1 MQVTPQ
7 NFAETNGGRERRERP
22 RRAPSSLSYVSVDN
36 ANGGVIVDISE
47 MGMAISS
54 AQALMDGGTHT
65 LRFQLPRIDRMF
77 ETPASLVWTS
87 DSKRNAGVR
96 FDSLTVEDR
105 LQIRNWLKEE
115 LFAEA
120 FPARAAARR
129 KLVFSYDTLGDT
141 TPSAS
146 SPTPASR
153 PVMNVAAGDSI
164 RGTAGASGREV
175 TPSVPKK
182 ELVNLQA
189 SVTTDR
195 SSEFDRLFPSEK
207 SLGVELQ
214 PRPGKFARLAESTS
228 SIDTTALWMN
238 FPSEA
243 ELAASAAA
251 VEEGPAAVVVPE
263 VPEPPVAEA
272 ATSTE
277 GIEATAFQ
285 HVTEILQLEV
295 SSEALAAPAVESDA
309 SDIANAE
316 ALEVLSQAVY
326 AQSAGAADSSAS
338 ELGEE
343 VLPSVEASAPTDL
356 SVPMAAATA
365 ELEEAERVEGAV
377 DSSGAVAAPI
387 EQSVAAAPEV
397 GAEEIAAT
405 SLDVAAPP
413 MEFEVAPP
421 QESIVASEIYELPV
435 EEIIEESTHAGEK
448 SRPVEHA
455 LEPATVAATPAE
467 VEAARAVEAPT
478 AEATPAG
485 ISPEN
490 QKEITA
496 SVEAVVANGAAHIE
510 VPAELLAPPLVFASA
525 PPIAEETHDEPVHE
539 LNPEPQ
545 GPDVAANRLDLLDIS
560 QAVRTP
566 GKFSSANPVS
576 DASIESLLAI
586 AEEEENATRRSQAL
600 KVVPDRKREPLP
612 TPVDQILTEIAS
624 ESPDA
629 LQSLATEPVV
639 VPAAPANTAEATKS
653 VVSTPEPFVAAVAS
667 APKPVRRVTPTIGAT
682 PPARPV
688 APIASASALPHVA
701 LRSASQQT
709 IHHDALLGDGDKKYR
724 GLVIIAIFVL
734 LAGCFAVG
742 YSRHIGVEWPWSSS
756 STATNT
762 SSATPKAQPPA
773 ASAPD
778 APDASSVAPA
788 IRTPTTITPANK
800 KSGTTS
806 LPDAS
811 NVQPDANFEASA
823 PPSPQPASPSFFP
836 VTAPSEG
843 DAPRMVT
850 LPEVNAFESPRV
862 AIRLRQDFFVPPQP
876 GPEWKHSLERIQIG
890 EATSKTP
897 PPPAGQSD
905 AGTVHVRATVGADG
919 TVKNVRPIDGP
930 VALIPRSM
938 DAIRKWRYQP
948 SLLEGQPLEWQ
959 GDFSIEFRPAR

>member
-1 MQVTPQ
+1 MQVTPH
-7 NFAETNGGRERRERP
+7 NFAETNGGRERRGRP
-22 RRAPSSLSYVSVDN
+22 RHVPSSVSYVSVDN

-54 AQALMDGGTHT
+54 AEPITDGGTHT
-65 LRFQLPRIDRMF
+65 LRFQLPRLERTF
-77 ETPASLVWTS
+77 ETPASLVWAS

-96 FDSLTVEDR
+96 FDSLSLEDR
-105 LQIRNWLKEE
+105 LQIRNWLKDE

-141 TPSAS
+141 APSATRA
-146 SPTPASR
+146 TPANGA
-153 PVMNVAAGDSI
+153 VQNGAASNW
-164 RGTAGASGREV
+164 AGPSGREA
-175 TPSVPKK
+175 TPRVARK
-182 ELVNLQA
+182 ELADLQA
-189 SVTTDR
+189 SVTTDW
-195 SSEFDRLFPSEK
+195 SSEFDKLFPSERTL
-207 SLGVELQ
+207 SVELQ

-251 VEEGPAAVVVPE
+251 VEEAPAAIATPEVDEAPAIDAPAAVEQAEVETIAAPHENEVVQ
-263 VPEPPVAEA
+263 AEA
-272 ATSTE
+272 PEEVVVAPALESETVDVAGVEAAEVIAGPVEAEQFEIATSAAGE
-277 GIEATAFQ
+277 ISEEAA
-285 HVTEILQLEV
+285 
-295 SSEALAAPAVESDA
+295 
-309 SDIANAE
+309 
-316 ALEVLSQAVY
+316 
-326 AQSAGAADSSAS
+326 
-338 ELGEE
+338 
-343 VLPSVEASAPTDL
+343 LPSVEAGALTDL
-356 SVPMAAATA
+356 SVPMVAATA
-365 ELEEAERVEGAV
+365 ELEEAERIEELVAHAE
-377 DSSGAVAAPI
+377 AVASPI
-387 EQSVAAAPEV
+387 EHQDEF
-397 GAEEIAAT
+397 AAT
-405 SLDVAAPP
+405 VEP
-413 MEFEVAPP
+413 
-421 QESIVASEIYELPV
+421 IVAS
-435 EEIIEESTHAGEK
+435 
-448 SRPVEHA
+448 
-455 LEPATVAATPAE
+455 
-467 VEAARAVEAPT
+467 
-478 AEATPAG
+478 
-485 ISPEN
+485 
-490 QKEITA
+490 
-496 SVEAVVANGAAHIE
+496 GAAHIE
-510 VPAELLAPPLVFASA
+510 VPAELLVPPRVFAS
-525 PPIAEETHDEPVHE
+525 PSPVTQDVSEEPVHE

-545 GPDVAANRLDLLDIS
+545 GPEVAANRLDLLDIS
-560 QAVRTP
+560 QAVRAP
-566 GKFSSANPVS
+566 GKYSSANPVS

-586 AEEEENATRRSQAL
+586 AEEEESATRRSQAL
-600 KVVPDRKREPLP
+600 KVVPDRKREPIP

-624 ESPDA
+624 ESPDG
-629 LQSLATEPVV
+629 LQSMAKEPVV
-639 VPAAPANTAEATKS
+639 VSAASANTAEPAKS

-667 APKPVRRVTPTIGAT
+667 TPKPVRRVTPTIGAM
-682 PPARPV
+682 PLARPV

-742 YSRHIGVEWPWSSS
+742 YSRHIGVEWPWSAS

-762 SSATPKAQPPA
+762 NPATPKAQPPA

-778 APDASSVAPA
+778 APDPSSAAPA
-788 IRTPTTITPANK
+788 IRTPTTITPSSK
-800 KSGTTS
+800 KSGTTP

-811 NVQPDANFEASA
+811 NVQPDATFEASA
-823 PPSPQPASPSFFP
+823 PPPAQPASPSFFP

-850 LPEVNAFESPRV
+850 LPEVNAFDSPRV

-905 AGTVHVRATVGADG
+905 AGTVHVRATVGTDG

-930 VALIPRSM
+930 VALIPRSV
-938 DAIRKWRYQP
+938 DAIKKWRYQP
-948 SLLEGQPLEWQ
+948 SLLQGQPVEWQ

>member
-1 MQVTPQ
+1 
-7 NFAETNGGRERRERP
+7 
-22 RRAPSSLSYVSVDN
+22 
-36 ANGGVIVDISE
+36 

-54 AQALMDGGTHT
+54 AQALMDSGTHT
-65 LRFQLPRIDRMF
+65 LRFQLPRIDRTF

-87 DSKRNAGVR
+87 DSQRNAGVR

-120 FPARAAARR
+120 FPARAAGRR

-153 PVMNVAAGDSI
+153 PVPNAAGGGSTL
-164 RGTAGASGREV
+164 GTAGASGREV

-207 SLGVELQ
+207 SLGVELR

-251 VEEGPAAVVVPE
+251 VEEAPAAIVTPE

-272 ATSTE
+272 ATSIE
-277 GIEATAFQ
+277 EIEATAFP
-285 HVTEILQLEV
+285 HVTEILQPEV

-309 SDIANAE
+309 SDISNAE
-316 ALEVLSQAVY
+316 AGEVLTEAVD
-326 AQSAGAADSSAS
+326 AQCAATADSSAN

-343 VLPSVEASAPTDL
+343 AVLPSVEASALPDL
-356 SVPMAAATA
+356 TVPMAAATA
-365 ELEEAERVEGAV
+365 ELEEAERVEEAV
-377 DSSGAVAAPI
+377 ENSDAAATSI

-435 EEIIEESTHAGEK
+435 EEIIEEPTDAGEE
-448 SRPVEHA
+448 SRPVEHV
-455 LEPATVAATPAE
+455 LEPATVEATPAE
-467 VEAARAVEAPT
+467 VEAARAVDAPA
-478 AEATPAG
+478 AEATPIG
-485 ISPEN
+485 ISAAAQN
-490 QKEITA
+490 EITA
-496 SVEAVVANGAAHIE
+496 TVEAVVANGAAHIE

-525 PPIAEETHDEPVHE
+525 PSIAEEIHDEPVHE

-545 GPDVAANRLDLLDIS
+545 GPEVAANRLDLLDIS
-560 QAVRTP
+560 QAVRAP
-566 GKFSSANPVS
+566 GKYSSSNPVS

-612 TPVDQILTEIAS
+612 TPVDEILTQIAN
-624 ESPDA
+624 ESPSEQQP
-629 LQSLATEPVV
+629 LGATPD
-639 VPAAPANTAEATKS
+639 
-653 VVSTPEPFVAAVAS
+653 VAS
-667 APKPVRRVTPTIGAT
+667 AASASTAAPTKAIVSTAERVVVAAKPIRKVSPSPSAIA
-682 PPARPV
+682 PARSV

-709 IHHDALLGDGDKKYR
+709 AHYDALGDGDKKYR

-762 SSATPKAQPPA
+762 NAATPKSQPPA
-773 ASAPD
+773 PSAPASND
-778 APDASSVAPA
+778 PFSAAPV
-788 IRTPTTITPANK
+788 IRTPTTITPPNK
-800 KSGTTS
+800 KSGTTP

-811 NVQPDANFEASA
+811 NVQPDARFEASA
-823 PPSPQPASPSFFP
+823 PPAAQPASPSFFP

-850 LPEVNAFESPRV
+850 LPEVTAFDSQRV

-897 PPPAGQSD
+897 PPPASQSD

-919 TVKNVRPIDGP
+919 LVKNVRPIDGP
-930 VALIPRSM
+930 VALIPRSV

-948 SLLEGQPLEWQ
+948 SLLQGQPLEWQ